1 MKKYLVM
8 ALLVVCGLAA
18 QTFAAVKTAE
28 GDFVFN
34 FYFDSA
40 VITFS
45 DGSTDDAL
53 FWGFDGL
60 EIPEIDFLTSGVFAT
75 DIGGGSASG
84 NFDATINGEQLDDF
98 ANLYSYFT
106 PGDVMQITYS
116 GEAMSDTPNSIQ
128 NVSVVVDLTSSF
140 DTTGIGLG
148 PDETLTLG
156 FSVDYDLSTTLN
168 NALPLPDGG
177 GSGAVVGAEVAFEIS
192 SDTQLYSDPAMVDT
206 AFGDLLND
214 TPTMPSES
222 NGFFFDAE
230 FGDEDYYGEIRWDTN
245 LFVGVSTGVPE
256 PATLSLLALGGLA
269 LLRRR

>member
-1 MKKYLVM
+1 MKYHYGSF
-8 ALLVVCGLAA
+8 LLVLLGLSASA
-18 QTFAAVKTAE
+18 FAAAKTAE

-53 FWGFDGL
+53 SWGFDGL

-75 DIGGGSASG
+75 DIGDGSASG
-84 NFDATINGEQLDDF
+84 GFEVTINGELLDDF

-116 GEAMSDTPNSIQ
+116 GEAMSDTANSIQ

-177 GSGAVVGAEVAFEIS
+177 GSGATVGAEVAFEIS

-206 AFGDLLND
+206 AFGDLLDN
-214 TPTMPSES
+214 TPTMPGES
-222 NGFFFDAE
+222 NGFFYDAE
-230 FGDEDYYGEIRWDTN
+230 FGDEDYFGVVSWDTN

-269 LLRRR
+269 LIRRR